1 MKILIIGGSNFDIN
15 AALTSAPV
23 PADSNPALISS
34 SCGGVGRNVAENL
47 ARLGLDVSFM
57 SAVGTDSFSRLIKN
71 SLSDLEV
78 DITHLVQVPGSSGS
92 YLSIT
97 DASGELLISACDQS
111 ILEALSPSFFESK
124 AEYISSFPLVFLDA
138 NLNKECLAQIANNYS
153 GLLFADGVSVSKV
166 KRLNPILSRLH
177 TLKLNL
183 AELSALLGEE
193 IKPEKEMLRN
203 ASQHI
208 LDMGTERLVVT
219 LGSLGSFMAAENEF
233 IFQRA
238 EKLEPLNV
246 TGAGDAFAAALIFAR
261 ANKLGN
267 AAALKLGT
275 AAASLALL
283 SPGAVCSSLTED
295 LLLNRAAEEV
305 M

>member
-78 DITHLVQVPGSSGS
+78 DITHLVQVPGNSGS

-138 NLNKECLAQIANNYS
+138 NLSKECLAQIANNYS